1 MCVPG
6 PYHDP
11 VQRPS
16 IVAHAAEGELLTREL
31 TSKTFGRL
39 LIGAVK
45 RGEEHC
51 RGRVSNIDRNGGE
64 IRHVPWIP
72 RFANNFVIHEFSR
85 ASISLNERDRSKE
98 RESKQ
103 MQFFS
108 RNFINHWPPSAL
120 RRVRSSSH
128 HGGCIVKIIL
138 GGVLGKRRR

>member
-1 MCVPG
+1 MEKSLVRESTQEEREREREEKESNKRKEEKRKVPRLCVPG

-85 ASISLNERDRSKE
+85 VSVSLRGIDRK
-98 RESKQ
+98 RG
-103 MQFFS
+103 
-108 RNFINHWPPSAL
+108 NPNA
-120 RRVRSSSH
+120 
-128 HGGCIVKIIL
+128 IL
-138 GGVLGKRRR
+138 LGL